1 MTITD
6 LPFKPGDIVSS
17 VVMTKIP
24 QRIRDTDGSIIQHYE
39 HTYRVYTGKLRSVHI
54 IVLKADADAM
64 EYVVEYA
71 FELNETEDSLTP
83 RIRTNNAFHTPE
95 EATELLNSI
104 LADGEG

>member
-39 HTYRVYTGKLRSVHI
+39 HAYRVYTGKLRSVHI

-83 RIRTNNAFHTPE
+83 RMRTNNAFHTPE